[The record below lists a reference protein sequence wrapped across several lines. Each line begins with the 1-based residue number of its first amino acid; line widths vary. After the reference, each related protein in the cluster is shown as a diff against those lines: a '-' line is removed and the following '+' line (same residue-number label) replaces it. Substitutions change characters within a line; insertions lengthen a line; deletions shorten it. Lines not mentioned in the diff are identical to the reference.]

1 MIIYKILFGISMQGN
16 RTLTG
21 RVAKCN
27 YITIATTIIAVAAC
41 FIVVGVVTFI
51 ITALRT
57 EPEDVQEGANASNLK
72 CYHHQYFYYRN
83 RKKVSMHIA
92 RLENHKGD

>member
-1 MIIYKILFGISMQGN
+1 MQGN
-16 RTLTG
+16 RTLTD

-27 YITIATTIIAVAAC
+27 YITTATTIIAVAAC

-57 EPEDVQEGANASNLK
+57 ELEDDQEGANASNLNK
-72 CYHHQYFYYRN
+72 ELI
-83 RKKVSMHIA
+83 KGSMHITH
-92 RLENHKGD
+92 LEDHKGG

>member
-1 MIIYKILFGISMQGN
+1 MQCN
-16 RTLTG
+16 RTLTD

-27 YITIATTIIAVAAC
+27 YITTATTIIAVAAC

-57 EPEDVQEGANASNLK
+57 EPKDDREGANASNLNK
-72 CYHHQYFYYRN
+72 ELI
-83 RKKVSMHIA
+83 KGSMHIA
-92 RLENHKGD
+92 LLEDHKGD

>member
-16 RTLTG
+16 RTLTD

-27 YITIATTIIAVAAC
+27 YITTATTIIAVAAC

-57 EPEDVQEGANASNLK
+57 EPEDDQEGANASNLNK
-72 CYHHQYFYYRN
+72 ELI
-83 RKKVSMHIA
+83 KGSMHIA
-92 RLENHKGD
+92 HLEDHKGG

>member
-1 MIIYKILFGISMQGN
+1 MIIYKILLGISMQGN
-16 RTLTG
+16 RTLTD
-21 RVAKCN
+21 RAAMCN

-57 EPEDVQEGANASNLK
+57 EPEDDQEGANASNLNK
-72 CYHHQYFYYRN
+72 ELIKGSVRTAH
-83 RKKVSMHIA
+83 
-92 RLENHKGD
+92 LEDHKGG